1 MPFDNTIHFTL
12 NSVILENNVVNNF
25 QFCALFI
32 SLFISI
38 VLLIN
43 TENIV
48 DTDNVIFLIKTSLF
62 LKKNIVLKAFW
73 LLFFFWKKQYDF
85 YIVSSACFEILLE
98 IEKDSAQLRAFFAHK

>member
-32 SLFISI
+32 PLFISI

-48 DTDNVIFLIKTSLF
+48 DTDNAIFLIKTSLF
-62 LKKNIVLKAFW
+62 LKKI
-73 LLFFFWKKQYDF
+73 LF
-85 YIVSSACFEILLE
+85 
-98 IEKDSAQLRAFFAHK
+98 